1 MNLSDKLRHQCFH
14 RFFVLKWNVVVTLI
28 ACTYFNRDAILVES
42 LDKVGTVTATTTSM
56 NELMPLV
63 KLAKARNE
71 GRTTRLLLSQKVM
84 MTAPRRRA
92 PVPSLLHW
100 CIFSVFYSKILFGCQ
115 QQKVPDAINLPSR
128 STQKLVRTCLV
139 GCQQSTF
146 WIFKLLLFISFFFWK
161 IGVAIQGCQVSL
173 SKAGEGSSH
182 KFWRDQEQKREGRES
197 RTKLEKATGPLY
209 PFQFKSTRSAPKK
222 PKQVGRENCCV
233 AGTYISPT
241 LIHMSTT
248 LDMLQFLSYWSRY
261 IHVFYH

>member
-1 MNLSDKLRHQCFH
+1 MPCAVAVSALVHGVTWMLPNPDRRLLQRFHIDIQLASNLHSLLMNLSDKLRHQCFH

-146 WIFKLLLFISFFFWK
+146 WIFKLLLFISFFFLEDWSRNSRMS
-161 IGVAIQGCQVSL
+161 GVS
-173 SKAGEGSSH
+173 
-182 KFWRDQEQKREGRES
+182 FEGR
-197 RTKLEKATGPLY
+197 G
-209 PFQFKSTRSAPKK
+209 
-222 PKQVGRENCCV
+222 G
-233 AGTYISPT
+233 
-241 LIHMSTT
+241 
-248 LDMLQFLSYWSRY
+248 
-261 IHVFYH
+261 

>member
-1 MNLSDKLRHQCFH
+1 MPCAVAVSSLVHGVTWMLPNPDRRLLQRFHIDIQLASNLHSLLMNLSDKLRHQCFH

-100 CIFSVFYSKILFGCQ
+100 CIFLCSTVKFYLVANNRKFLTQSIFHL
-115 QQKVPDAINLPSR
+115 VPHRSWPCFVPISR
-128 STQKLVRTCLV
+128 VT
-139 GCQQSTF
+139 
-146 WIFKLLLFISFFFWK
+146 
-161 IGVAIQGCQVSL
+161 
-173 SKAGEGSSH
+173 
-182 KFWRDQEQKREGRES
+182 
-197 RTKLEKATGPLY
+197 Y
-209 PFQFKSTRSAPKK
+209 KSPD
-222 PKQVGRENCCV
+222 
-233 AGTYISPT
+233 
-241 LIHMSTT
+241 L
-248 LDMLQFLSYWSRY
+248 
-261 IHVFYH
+261 